1 MAGIEADAD
10 GAVRIG
16 GNGPRLSIGL
26 PRHVIG
32 PEGSDTVTWSMRTT
46 RDPDET
52 ETVCLAGSLR
62 ATIRH
67 ELGPDSWRVRVALD
81 NVTEDALS
89 LSRATVDIDP
99 GDGTSWVWA
108 AGSAGLVVLASDPPA
123 GLWVL
128 ALKQGLLTR
137 TDDQVAWIEDGVQ
150 LAAGSRLVME
160 LSGRRHH
167 GWGEIGALLPAWLPA
182 LAVRGGEPVD
192 FTLPDAGFVAPGC
205 VIEEGSGSTE
215 INGEGQRYVS
225 VRGAFGELE
234 LELAFAPRFED
245 AVQAT
250 ARQIARLV
258 VQLPGAV
265 HQLDG
270 TGPRTRSRGL
280 ERTARRLVVLQAAH
294 SDAAADVVRG
304 WLLDGVTDLL
314 QSGGLPGPFA
324 LAALAGELQRRDDP
338 QALSALLDSLPE
350 VESEPGTLL
359 ALTRVWAA
367 LWGLGHDPEPV
378 RQTLAWAMAQ
388 PSGSRLE
395 SIEREL
401 VSGAPDAPVR
411 LLAALGGGLPGDPLP
426 AAESWESAYAV
437 ALASLVSDDS
447 PERPQLVHAAEITA
461 RRVTA
466 RDPSDPDV
474 LAWLLLGE

>member
-10 GAVRIG
+10 GSVRLG
-16 GNGPRLSIGL
+16 THGPRLSIRL
-26 PRHVIG
+26 PRHAIG
-32 PEGSDTVTWSMRTT
+32 PDGSDTIAWSMRTT
-46 RDPDET
+46 RDPDEV
-52 ETVCLAGSLR
+52 ETVCLAGSVR

-67 ELGPDSWRVRVALD
+67 ELAPDSWRVRVAAD
-81 NVTEDALS
+81 NTSDDALS
-89 LSRATVDIDP
+89 LSRATVEIDP

-108 AGSAGLVVLASDPPA
+108 AGSAGLVVLASDPPVD
-123 GLWVL
+123 LWAL
-128 ALKQGLLTR
+128 ALKQGQLTR
-137 TDDQVAWIEDGVQ
+137 ADDQVAWIQDGVQ

-160 LSGRRHH
+160 LSGRRLD
-167 GWGEIGALLPAWLPA
+167 GWEEVGALLPAWLPG

-192 FTLPDAGFVAPGC
+192 FALPDAGFVAADCAIG
-205 VIEEGSGSTE
+205 EGSGSTE
-215 INGEGQRYVS
+215 ISGEGLQYVS
-225 VRGAFGELE
+225 VRGSFGELE
-234 LELAFAPRFED
+234 LELAFAPRFEE
-245 AVQAT
+245 AVEAS

-258 VQLPGAV
+258 VQMPGAV

-304 WLLDGVTDLL
+304 WLLEGVTDLL

-338 QALSALLDSLPE
+338 QALRALLDSLPE
-350 VESEPGTLL
+350 VESEPGMLL

-367 LWGLGHDPEPV
+367 LWALGHDPEPV

-388 PSGSRLE
+388 PSASRLE
-395 SIEREL
+395 AIERGL

-411 LLAALGGGLPGDPLP
+411 LLAALGGGMPGDPLP
-426 AAESWESAYAV
+426 ARESWESAYAV

-447 PERPQLVHAAEITA
+447 PDRPRLVQAAEVTA

-466 RDPSDPDV
+466 RDAGDPDV